1 MIPSFLEAENDAG
14 LVHWYKLCGEDDF
27 DLEPSAHRLNVAGD
41 VHIGALLQARDC
53 ALVDLKNPGLIDLGQ
68 AAGAR

>member
-1 MIPSFLEAENDAG
+1 
-14 LVHWYKLCGEDDF
+14 
-27 DLEPSAHRLNVAGD
+27 LNVAGD